1 MDRMVNLQGT
11 VEEKK
16 EEDQSPGFDR
26 NSHAVESGS
35 DDGGLPTVG
44 QALQEAPS
52 KPPNSENL
60 SRLD

>member
-16 EEDQSPGFDR
+16 EEDQSPGFDT

-44 QALQEAPS
+44 QAL
-52 KPPNSENL
+52 
-60 SRLD
+60 